1 MRINLDDMSLEVAKH
16 IAKIMSITDALR
28 DEGIYERI
36 LAKQLKAELKAKA
49 TKTIKI
55 KGRVDPE
62 TLPRC
67 VKILATT
74 TASQGEEC
82 SGGGETVLQWQER
95 AWDVQSKARTDAHKL
110 LGHYPADKLR
120 VDSYDHETALDELDI
135 DDDE

>member
-1 MRINLDDMSLEVAKH
+1 MLKLDDMSPEVAKH

-36 LAKQLKAELKAKA
+36 LAKQLKAELKAKV

-62 TLPRC
+62 TLPGC

-74 TASQGEEC
+74 TARHGEEC
-82 SGGGETVLQWQER
+82 SGGETVLQWQER
-95 AWDVQSKARTDAHKL
+95 AWDVQSRARTDAHKL

>member
-1 MRINLDDMSLEVAKH
+1 MLKLDDMSPEVAKH

-36 LAKQLKAELKAKA
+36 LAKQLKAELKAKV

-74 TASQGEEC
+74 TASHGEEC
-82 SGGGETVLQWQER
+82 LGGETVLQWQER
-95 AWDVQSKARTDAHKL
+95 AWDVQSRARTDAHKL

-135 DDDE
+135 NDDE